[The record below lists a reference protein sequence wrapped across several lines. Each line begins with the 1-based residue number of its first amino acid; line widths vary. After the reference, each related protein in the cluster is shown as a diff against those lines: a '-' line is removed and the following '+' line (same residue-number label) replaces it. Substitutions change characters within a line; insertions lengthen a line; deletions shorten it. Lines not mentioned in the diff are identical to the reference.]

1 MKVGNITYFDD
12 NGNAIPKEEF
22 DKKYNQFNNEVDTA
36 YNEIADRLVN
46 RINSIATSDLEKL
59 WMLFD
64 YLTSEDMKY
73 NLQGKT
79 QDGRLAL
86 DYGYKFANYKSW
98 KISQETKYPALLNN
112 SGVCITYSL
121 AFEDLCKR
129 LKIPCKILTGYTGM
143 EHAWNIVLI
152 NNQVKQIDVAFA
164 ILYRKINNKKDYFA
178 KNNFA
183 GRTINEDIS
192 SITNELKEQSKNM
205 RSHIRIVSI
214 NKKPGIRIIS
224 RTDNVD
230 KKTPHK

>member
-1 MKVGNITYFDD
+1 
-12 NGNAIPKEEF
+12 
-22 DKKYNQFNNEVDTA
+22 
-36 YNEIADRLVN
+36 
-46 RINSIATSDLEKL
+46 
-59 WMLFD
+59 
-64 YLTSEDMKY
+64 
-73 NLQGKT
+73 
-79 QDGRLAL
+79 
-86 DYGYKFANYKSW
+86 
-98 KISQETKYPALLNN
+98 
-112 SGVCITYSL
+112 
-121 AFEDLCKR
+121 
-129 LKIPCKILTGYTGM
+129 M